1 MELLTTKQVC
11 ALTTLS
17 RMTIWRYEQ
26 SGLFPSR
33 IKIGIQRVAWRKSD
47 IEVWIASRL
56 NVAPATKK

>member
-1 MELLTTKQVC
+1 
-11 ALTTLS
+11 
-17 RMTIWRYEQ
+17 MTIWRYEQ